1 MALET
6 WDIDAIIERSA
17 KVKTQIENM
26 RDEIESLKRPLGKI
40 QPYLPYKDP
49 GGEYYKFGEDARNR
63 YVTPSQE
70 AEKKKYESILA
81 TYQSDLETAK
91 KNAEIFAEN
100 GKLLK
105 RCVDMIIATGIPKEY
120 SKTEWRGR
128 SHKNVTVT
136 AEWANYLHAPIPK
149 LSVRDVED
157 RIRNLNDA
165 YKKYTEAI
173 VQKVRDE
180 KMKVEATEKERQK
193 MAVMAE
199 VALYLGKD
207 PVTADFSELMDALRV
222 DKYLDLASAMED
234 TRGDWSDGFYRV
246 ENALGR
252 FTAETDVDKR
262 IAESLSELVWGDE
275 RDGRIFRDCEYNY
288 SVLYGMADAKLYE
301 LFAKLSQY
309 SNRY

>member
-1 MALET
+1 
-6 WDIDAIIERSA
+6 
-17 KVKTQIENM
+17 M

-40 QPYLPYKDP
+40 QPYLLYKDP
-49 GGEYYKFGEDARNR
+49 NGEYYRFGEDTHNR
-63 YVTPSQE
+63 HVTPSQKT
-70 AEKKKYESILA
+70 EKKKYESILA
-81 TYQSDLETAK
+81 NYQNDLETAK

-105 RCVDMIIATGIPKEY
+105 RCVDMIVATGIPSEY
-120 SKTEWRGR
+120 SKTERKGR
-128 SHKNVTVT
+128 SYKSVTVT
-136 AEWANYLHAPIPK
+136 AEWANYLHAPMPK
-149 LSVRDVED
+149 LSVREVED
-157 RIRNLNDA
+157 RIRNLNES

-173 VQKVRDE
+173 VQKERDE
-180 KMKVEATEKERQK
+180 KAKVEATEKERQK

-222 DKYLDLASAMED
+222 DKYIDLASAMEE

-252 FTAETDVDKR
+252 FVAVTDVEKI
-262 IAESLSELVWGDE
+262 IAESISELAWGDE

-288 SVLYGMADAKLYE
+288 NVLYGMADAKLYE
-301 LFAKLSQY
+301 LFAKLSPY